1 MGSVYE
7 TTYLNILKTVLA
19 EGERRPS
26 RAGNVLGTF
35 GIVFTVNCREE
46 FNLLTT
52 RQIFYKPVLGELA
65 AFLSGRDDL
74 QTFKRFGCHYWNAN
88 AGAWKKNKGVPPID
102 QRVGRIYGVQWRN
115 WGYEIDQ
122 LAELI
127 EGLQVNPFNRRHIVT
142 AWNPTDRD
150 DMCLPPC
157 HIMFQCYVSEG
168 ELHMQVYMRS
178 VDLCLGLPSDV
189 VLYQT
194 LLLILANECEL
205 RPGNLTMVLG
215 DAHIYEN
222 HIELAKAQLKREP
235 WDLPAFKLNRDTG
248 IDSFRPE
255 DLTIVGYDH
264 EPAIAYPLNV

>member
-1 MGSVYE
+1 MTNLYE
-7 TTYLNILKTVLA
+7 NRYLDILHEVLQY
-19 EGERRPS
+19 GEPRPS
-26 RAGNVLGTF
+26 RAGSVLGMF
-35 GIVFTVNCREE
+35 GVSFTVDCREY

-65 AFLSGRDDL
+65 AFLKGGKDL
-74 QTFKRFGCHYWNAN
+74 QTFKRYGCNYWNAN
-88 AGAWKKNKGVPPID
+88 AAAWSKNKDVPPID

-122 LAELI
+122 LEELV
-127 EGLQVNPFNRRHIVT
+127 EGLQTNPFDRRHIVT

-157 HIMFQCYVSEG
+157 HIMFQCYVTEG

-194 LLLILANECEL
+194 LLLILANECDL

-215 DAHIYEN
+215 DAHIYHN
-222 HIELAKAQLKREP
+222 HIEMAERQARMRPKK
-235 WDLPAFKLNRDTG
+235 LPSFKLNCNAG
-248 IDSFRPE
+248 IDSFVPE
-255 DLTIVGYDH
+255 YLDVIGYTH